1 MTPEQHDPPPK
12 YPHPGI
18 KGPQQTEKPIVKGPV
33 DGNAFAV
40 MGHVIQALRAAG
52 QADRI
57 TDYTAKAT
65 AGDYHNLLAVS
76 IEFVEFDLDEHEE
89 GG

>member
-1 MTPEQHDPPPK
+1 MS
-12 YPHPGI
+12 
-18 KGPQQTEKPIVKGPV
+18 KPVVRGPV

-40 MGHVIQALRAAG
+40 MGAVIRALRQAG
-52 QADRI
+52 HGDQVKE
-57 TDYTAKAT
+57 YTAKAT

>member
-1 MTPEQHDPPPK
+1 MS
-12 YPHPGI
+12 
-18 KGPQQTEKPIVKGPV
+18 KPVVRGPV

-40 MGHVIQALRAAG
+40 MGAVIRALKMAG

-57 TDYTAKAT
+57 TEYTAKAT

-76 IEFVEFDLDEHEE
+76 MDFVEFDLDEHEE